1 MKPRISAALFDLD
14 GTLLDSEPAYLESD
28 RAFLAGYGVDY
39 TDELNRGYVGRGSK
53 AMLEDLAARFP
64 DSRLASVPIA
74 ELIALKDE
82 AYASYA
88 PGRVRAFPAT
98 AALARALAARGVAL
112 AIASG
117 SSRAVIDLMIGSE
130 SLGALFPVRV
140 SSEEVPRGKPEP
152 DVFIEA
158 ARRLGVEPGACLVL
172 EDSPYGVAAAKKAG
186 MRCVALPDPAA
197 SLSGFDAAD
206 LIVDGGAAR
215 LDPEAVMARYSWV
228 APSRT
233 AE

>member
-1 MKPRISAALFDLD
+1 VKPIVSAALFDMD

-28 RAFLAGYGVDY
+28 RAFLAGYGVY
-39 TDELNRGYVGRGSK
+39 YSDELNRGYVGRGSK

-64 DSRLASVPIA
+64 DSRLASAPIA
-74 ELIALKDE
+74 ELVALKDE
-82 AYASYA
+82 AYARYA
-88 PGRVRAFPAT
+88 PGRVRPFPAT

-117 SSRAVIDLMIGSE
+117 SSRSVIDLMIGSDGIG
-130 SLGALFPVRV
+130 SLFPVRV

-186 MRCVALPDPAA
+186 MLCVALPDPAA
-197 SLSGFDAAD
+197 GLSGFGAAD
-206 LIVDGGAAR
+206 LVVAGGAAR
-215 LDPEAVMARYSWV
+215 LDPEAVLEAFAWA
-228 APSRT
+228 AP
-233 AE
+233 